1 MALDITGKIIQILPL
16 QSGSGRNGEWKKQN
30 FVIETFDKFPRK
42 ICFQVWNEKTD
53 NFEMLYPINSIVE
66 VSFNLE
72 SREYNGSWYT
82 DARVWKITPA
92 NPPIGT
98 ATSEAP
104 VSSSSAVS
112 SSTLPPPEEPY
123 DGGEG
128 DNLPF

>member
-16 QSGSGRNGEWKKQN
+16 QSGSGRNGTWKKQS

-53 NFEMLYPINSIVE
+53 NFETLYPMNSIVE

-72 SREYNGSWYT
+72 SREFNGSWYT
-82 DARVWKITPA
+82 DARAWKITPA
-92 NPPIGT
+92 N
-98 ATSEAP
+98 AP
-104 VSSSSAVS
+104 VSTPVQNEVK
-112 SSTLPPPEEPY
+112 TELPPPADPY
-123 DGGEG
+123 EGGEG